1 MIWNLHGW
9 HGNTK
14 MNEFTKEE
22 LKLLF
27 GSLGLWMEE
36 ILYEDEK
43 EKAFRNELY
52 RKLRSMIKQ
61 MECVHHSE
69 ELLPYGSLYTCIHC
83 GKLFQ

>member
-1 MIWNLHGW
+1 
-9 HGNTK
+9 

-61 MECVHHSE
+61 MECAHHSE